1 MACKTTI
8 SNEDLISITAKFLR
22 GDGGAQK
29 LCRSHLGLYASDNEV
44 QKLKCKIEHRAK
56 QLRESENADIVV
68 RFLDE
73 EEAKNELKEPLHS
86 EEELSRKAYDLVM
99 NQKYSSRGA
108 SDFMKNNFNFEIS
121 HTTIA

>member
-1 MACKTTI
+1 M
-8 SNEDLISITAKFLR
+8 ISITAKFLR

-29 LCRSHLGLYASDNEV
+29 LCRSHTGLYASADEV
-44 QKLKCKIEHRAK
+44 QNLKCKIEHRAK
-56 QLRESENADIVV
+56 QLRESENA
-68 RFLDE
+68 DE